1 MSLKAFHVIF
11 VIASILLG
19 LGVGGWG
26 IHQFRTNDDV
36 GLLALGIIFLA
47 MGILLMIYGK
57 RMLKKTKNIGYLT
70 LLGMLFTAPKA
81 HACATCYGE
90 SDAPMAEGMN
100 AAIFTLLIV
109 ITTMLGGILA
119 FFIFI
124 MRRSAR
130 MAAHEKLIKDPSLLG
145 VKELDLSEPST
156 VDREFLNS

>member
-1 MSLKAFHVIF
+1 MSLKAFHVVF

-26 IHQFRTNDDV
+26 IHQYQTQGDV
-36 GLLALGIIFLA
+36 GLLALGIIFLI
-47 MGILLMIYGK
+47 MGILLMVYGK
-57 RMLKKTKNIGYLT
+57 RMLKKTKDIGYLALAG
-70 LLGMLFTAPKA
+70 LLIAAPEA
-81 HACATCYGE
+81 QACATCYGE

-100 AAIFTLLIV
+100 AGIFTLLIV
-109 ITTMLGGILA
+109 ITAMLGGILA

-145 VKELDLSEPST
+145 VKELDLSEPSP

>member
-26 IHQFRTNDDV
+26 IYQFRANGDV
-36 GLLALGIIFLA
+36 GLLALGIIFL
-47 MGILLMIYGK
+47 ITSLLLMVYGK
-57 RMLKKTKNIGYLT
+57 RMLKKTKNIGYLALAG
-70 LLGMLFTAPKA
+70 LLFAAPKA

-109 ITTMLGGILA
+109 ITAMLGGILA

-130 MAAHEKLIKDPSLLG
+130 LASREKLLNDPSLLG
-145 VKELDLSEPST
+145 VNALDLSEPAL

>member
-1 MSLKAFHVIF
+1 MSLKAFHVVF

-26 IHQFRTNDDV
+26 IHQYQTQGDV
-36 GLLALGIIFLA
+36 GLLALGIIFLI
-47 MGILLMIYGK
+47 MGILLMVYGK
-57 RMLKKTKNIGYLT
+57 RMLKKTKDIGYLALAG
-70 LLGMLFTAPKA
+70 LLIAAPEA
-81 HACATCYGE
+81 QACATCYGE

-100 AAIFTLLIV
+100 AGIFTLLIV
-109 ITTMLGGILA
+109 ITAMLGGILA

-130 MAAHEKLIKDPSLLG
+130 LAAREKLLNEPALLG
-145 VKELDLSEPST
+145 VKALDLSEPVL